1 MWRPSLLLMTKRY
14 VCVCT
19 VRWSS
24 VWLYTQLKRTFRSMS
39 LCVSAGVWHR
49 IQPRRW
55 WKRYVCLCGSRWIG
69 PHVWPPAPGA
79 QHHHLW
85 RPPAPPAAPPLLE
98 QAGPQLLGHNG
109 HGRHGGQFAVDS
121 FSPSLALSLSNFV
134 LKLLVNQKRL
144 KIKEF
149 WKDFLKTSSSSI
161 LSKKHE
167 IINIMDTLPL
177 FHANVLYKEIF

>member
-24 VWLYTQLKRTFRSMS
+24 VWLYTQLKRTFRSLS
-39 LCVSAGVWHR
+39 LCVCAGVWHR

-55 WKRYVCLCGSRWIG
+55 WKRYVCLRGSRWIR

-109 HGRHGGQFAVDS
+109 HGRHGGQFDS
-121 FSPSLALSLSNFV
+121 FSPSLAMSLSTFV
-134 LKLLVNQKRL
+134 LKLLLNQRIL
-144 KIKEF
+144 KFNEF
-149 WKDFLKTSSSSI
+149 LKDFLTFENHLWFHNNHKNM
-161 LSKKHE
+161 KHL
-167 IINIMDTLPL
+167 IFWTLYHCFTL
-177 FHANVLYKEIF
+177 IFHVC